1 MESFKLKEGS
11 NKIDNKQLQKLL
23 FINNALES
31 GWSIKKKG
39 NSYIFSKSHE
49 NRQEIFDNNYL
60 ENFIENNNTII
71 K

>member
-1 MESFKLKEGS
+1 MESFKLKDGV

-23 FINNALES
+23 FINNALEG

-39 NSYIFSKSHE
+39 NSYIFSKRHE

-60 ENFIENNNTII
+60 ENFIEKNNTII